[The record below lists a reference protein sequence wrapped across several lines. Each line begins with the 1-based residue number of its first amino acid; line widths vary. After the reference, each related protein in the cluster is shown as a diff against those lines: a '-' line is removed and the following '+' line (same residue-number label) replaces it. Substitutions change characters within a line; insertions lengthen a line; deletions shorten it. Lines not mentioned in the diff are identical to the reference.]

1 MKESEL
7 RVGNLFRFISTNS
20 IESVSDIK
28 THGLKTPV
36 INNVSIKDTEPI
48 PLTEEWLLRFGFSK
62 KDKSSYWYPNKCW
75 HRYCFGYTKFGGA
88 YLNLEPE
95 GGIVPHATCY
105 YVHQLQNLYF
115 ALTQKELIIK

>member
-48 PLTEEWLLRFGFSK
+48 PLTEEWLVMFGFE
-62 KDKSSYWYPNKCW
+62 Y
-75 HRYCFGYTKFGGA
+75 
-88 YLNLEPE
+88 E
-95 GGIVPHATCY
+95 GGMGFKSPHNTSHWHFSIRNGFIPSIWVSGTILSDGYKGCK